1 MEQKRF
7 KDEYGYKYDFAA
19 VIWRGEQ
26 VAVHCPRCQGQAF
39 ISKSKEDCY
48 YAVRCSHCYYT
59 FQQPESYKFY
69 ARGVCSHC
77 ERYFNIE
84 IHDDRTVTHKNTNIH
99 CPHCETRNQVP
110 VHRMQSREWHTD
122 VIKNGKDPIFQ
133 LQLYFLD
140 YYRGKPVWA
149 LNRIHL
155 NYLLSYISAELRE
168 KPTSGMMRTASHSIP
183 KYIKDAK
190 NRQAILKILQKLQ
203 HKQASKGE
211 HSKHEY
217 TNF

>member
-7 KDEYGYKYDFAA
+7 KDDYGYKYDFSAL
-19 VIWRGEQ
+19 IWREEQ

-39 ISKSKEDCY
+39 ISKSKKDCY
-48 YAVRCSHCYYT
+48 YVLRCSHCYHTY
-59 FQQPESYKFY
+59 QQPESFKFY
-69 ARGVCSHC
+69 ARGVCSYC

-84 IHDDRTVTHKNTNIH
+84 VHDERTVTHKYTNMA
-99 CPHCETRNQVP
+99 CPHCETHNQVP
-110 VHRMQSREWHTD
+110 VHRVQLREWHKN
-122 VIKNGKDPIFQ
+122 VIQNGKDPIFK

-149 LNRIHL
+149 LNRAHL

-168 KPTSGMMRTASHSIP
+168 KPVGGMLRTASHSIP

-203 HKQASKGE
+203 HKQA
-211 HSKHEY
+211 
-217 TNF
+217 T